1 MTVGWINREEFGVAD
16 GGGGRFV
23 GEGHASPTT
32 EWLTEDERVGTS
44 GWGLS
49 PFTVITGGAYHR
61 MCIPFCC
68 LANGSRVGANTLTN
82 MKRIPSFSS
91 HDPCGVIFHE
101 IDPVMHVNSTKS
113 RINPNVTCE
122 WLISLE

>member
-1 MTVGWINREEFGVAD
+1 MTVGWISREEFGVAD

-23 GEGHASPTT
+23 GEGHASRTT
-32 EWLTEDERVGTS
+32 EWLTEDERVQS
-44 GWGLS
+44 FHRDHWW
-49 PFTVITGGAYHR
+49 AYHR
-61 MCIPFCC
+61 MCIPFCY